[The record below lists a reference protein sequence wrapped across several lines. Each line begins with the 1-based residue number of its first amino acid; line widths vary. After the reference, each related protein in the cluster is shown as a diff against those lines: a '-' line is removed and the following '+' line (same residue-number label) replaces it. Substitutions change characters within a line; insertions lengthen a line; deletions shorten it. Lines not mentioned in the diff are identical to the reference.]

1 MHAPQPLPLLILDLD
16 ETLIHAVA
24 APLRW
29 PHDFQVGPWLVYK
42 RPGVDQFLTRM
53 APHFQLAVWSSATGD
68 YVDAVVTQL
77 FGAESG
83 LQFQWCRDRCTDRY
97 DPEHQC
103 RYWIKDLKKT
113 KRAGFPLER
122 TLMVDD
128 TPSKLERNFGNAVYV
143 SPFTGD
149 PNDTELRQLG
159 PFLLSLAD
167 CRNVRGVE
175 KRGWR
180 CRQTADIAEEL

>member
-24 APLRW
+24 APLRR
-29 PHDFQVGPWLVYK
+29 PHDFQVGPWFVYK

-53 APHFQLAVWSSATGD
+53 ATDFQLAVWSSATPD
-68 YVDAVVTQL
+68 YVDAIVARL
-77 FGAESG
+77 FGAEPA
-83 LQFQWCRDRCTDRY
+83 LQFQWSRDRCTDRY
-97 DPEHQC
+97 DPEYQC
-103 RYWIKDLKKT
+103 RYLVKDLNKT

-143 SPFTGD
+143 LPFTGD

-167 CRNVRGVE
+167 CRNVRVVE

-180 CRQTADIAEEL
+180 SRQTADIAEER